1 MKLTRVLVPSVRASP
16 AAGNAAERL
25 GFSPALRA
33 SFALRMRP
41 MHAVPEQISPVVVAL
56 PSSHVRALARC
67 SQPTGA
73 GELTSVVQR
82 LPSSQVGAVPQ
93 TFATPAPQVCG
104 AVQAPQVSVP
114 PQPSAIVPQ
123 SFPCAA
129 QVVGV
134 HVPQT
139 FVTPAPPQV
148 CGAVQAPQVSVPPQ
162 PSAIVPQFF
171 PCAAQVVGV
180 HVPQTFAAPA
190 PPQVCGAVQ
199 APQVSVPP
207 QPSAIVPQSF
217 PCAAQV
223 VGVQAGVVT
232 VPCHRVWCCTP
243 PTVQLTWRLTALP
256 AGTVPAARKLTAV
269 ARTSGEAWAANAVTA
284 AVPWMPPTWTVTPVQ
299 PAG

>member
-16 AAGNAAERL
+16 AAGKVAERL

-41 MHAVPEQISPVVVAL
+41 MHAVPEQLSPVVVAL
-56 PSSHVRALARC
+56 PSSHARALARC

-104 AVQAPQVSVP
+104 AVQAPQVSAP
-114 PQPSAIVPQ
+114 PQPSATVPQ
-123 SFPCAA
+123 P
-129 QVVGV
+129 
-134 HVPQT
+134 
-139 FVTPAPPQV
+139 
-148 CGAVQAPQVSVPPQ
+148 
-162 PSAIVPQFF
+162 
-171 PCAAQVVGV
+171 
-180 HVPQTFAAPA
+180 
-190 PPQVCGAVQ
+190 
-199 APQVSVPP
+199 
-207 QPSAIVPQSF
+207 F

-243 PTVQLTWRLTALP
+243 PTVQVTWRLTALP
-256 AGTVPAARKLTAV
+256 AGTVPAARNWTAV
-269 ARTSGEAWAANAVTA
+269 ARTSGAAWAANGVTV
-284 AVPWMPPTWTVTPVQ
+284 AVPEMAPTLTSTPVQ